1 MTHLQELFL
10 SDWKASKG
18 SALFT
23 SSEQVLQGASRCPVS
38 GAWSLQRVA
47 IDTLRLC
54 TVVVP
59 RLGIHRHAMPSS
71 LHPHCHVGENPRVPQ
86 EPGFQPSPVT
96 KTHSSE
102 QTTMPAPYVLLG
114 SCLVQLNHRYLA
126 YPLSTPTPGHLG
138 FFFPK
143 LTSNPV
149 CQEAAQ
155 LPPVS
160 EVSLPLKMHE
170 NWWTRKSSCHSS
182 PVPSTHVQTRE
193 LTRTVI
199 NTSIP
204 MKTMS

>member
-1 MTHLQELFL
+1 MEYIDASRQAAPGNEADQVTHLQELFL

-138 FFFPK
+138 FFFF
-143 LTSNPV
+143 
-149 CQEAAQ
+149 Q
-155 LPPVS
+155 
-160 EVSLPLKMHE
+160 SLPQILFA
-170 NWWTRKSSCHSS
+170 RKQPSSLLS
-182 PVPSTHVQTRE
+182 P
-193 LTRTVI
+193 
-199 NTSIP
+199 
-204 MKTMS
+204 K